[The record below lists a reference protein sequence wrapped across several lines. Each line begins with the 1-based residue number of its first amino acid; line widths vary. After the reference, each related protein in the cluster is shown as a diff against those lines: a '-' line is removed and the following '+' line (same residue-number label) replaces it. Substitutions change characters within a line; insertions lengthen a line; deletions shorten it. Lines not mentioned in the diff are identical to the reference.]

1 MMVVS
6 LAMLLVAALALPA
19 AALENEFGGYW
30 RTRAFSQVDIDGND
44 SGTLSAVDTRT
55 RIYYTAKFDEKFKFV
70 NKFEFDPIWG
80 DRVAGDIGAD
90 GNVFELK
97 NSYVDFMVGAHNVKI
112 GIQPGKIARGFIFDE
127 DFSGVTAT
135 FKIGDISLPVIWA
148 RTSESDLDAD
158 FDPTGATNSKLGT
171 TRDYIAFNPVFKVS
185 DTMNVNPYFVY
196 DKEQGT
202 DTGVFY
208 LGADVNMKMDATKL
222 WGTAIYQGGETGG
235 DDNMAF
241 LVAAG
246 ADAGLVHGQFFYA
259 SGDDDAT
266 DGDNNRFAGVAGR
279 TYYWSEIMGYGLFG
293 DTTFAGDLA
302 ANAPDTAISNVM
314 ALNAG
319 VTVKPMDKLTLIGD
333 VWYAMLAEEVA
344 GEDELGL
351 EVDLRASYAI
361 LPNLKLDVVAAYL
374 MAGDA
379 IGDEDPMEFGTMLS
393 LSF

>member
-1 MMVVS
+1 MKRMMVVS

-70 NKFEFDPIWG
+70 NKFEFDPVWG
-80 DRVAGDIGAD
+80 DDVAGDIGAD
-90 GNVFELK
+90 GKAWFEIK
-97 NSYVDFMVGAHNVKI
+97 NSYVDFMLGAHNVKI

-135 FKIGDISLPVIWA
+135 FKIGDISLPVMWA
-148 RTSESDLDAD
+148 KTSDDDLGV
-158 FDPTGATNSKLGT
+158 GASIDNTS
-171 TRDYIAFNPVFKVS
+171 RDYLALNPVFKVS

-196 DKEQGT
+196 DKEQGS
-202 DTGVFY
+202 DTNVFY
-208 LGADVNMKMDATKL
+208 LGADVDMKMDATKV
-222 WGTAIYQGGETGG
+222 WGTAIFQGGETAGE
-235 DDNMAF
+235 DNMAF
-241 LVAAG
+241 LLAAG

-259 SGDDDAT
+259 SGDDDAN
-266 DGDNNRFAGVAGR
+266 DGDNNEFAGVAGR
-279 TYYWSEIMGYGLFG
+279 TYYWSEILGHGLFG
-293 DTTFAGDLA
+293 DTTFAGNLA
-302 ANAPDTAISNVM
+302 ANAPNTKISNVM
-314 ALNAG
+314 ALNVG
-319 VTVKPMDKLTLIGD
+319 TTVKPMDKLTLIGD
-333 VWYAMLAEEVA
+333 VWYAMLAEEVG